1 MTPDQQTELAN
12 NMQALTLAIAAYERL
27 VASDDL
33 LLQDAIKRL
42 RWTIKNLTKK
52 LFFVTNN

>member
-1 MTPDQQTELAN
+1 MTPEQQTELTN

-52 LFFVTNN
+52 SFFVTNN

>member
-1 MTPDQQTELAN
+1 MTPEQQTELAN
-12 NMQALTLAIAAYERL
+12 NMQALTLAITAYERL

-52 LFFVTNN
+52 SFFVTNN

>member
-1 MTPDQQTELAN
+1 MTPEQQAELAN

-52 LFFVTNN
+52 SFFITNN

>member
-1 MTPDQQTELAN
+1 MTPDQQTELTN

-27 VASDDL
+27 IAADDL

-52 LFFVTNN
+52 SFFVTNN

>member
-27 VASDDL
+27 VASNDA

-42 RWTIKNLTKK
+42 RWTIKNLTKSS
-52 LFFVTNN
+52 FFITNN

>member
-52 LFFVTNN
+52 SFFTTNN

>member
-1 MTPDQQTELAN
+1 MTPEQQTELAN

-27 VASDDL
+27 VAADDL

-52 LFFVTNN
+52 SFFVTNN

>member
-52 LFFVTNN
+52 SFFVTNN

>member
-1 MTPDQQTELAN
+1 MTPDQQAELAN

-52 LFFVTNN
+52 SFFITNN

>member
-1 MTPDQQTELAN
+1 MTPEQQTELAN

-27 VASDDL
+27 VAADDL

-52 LFFVTNN
+52 SFFTTNN